1 MDKIKHKERV
11 KMALDK
17 NHIAQRIAQEI
28 PQGSIVNL
36 GIGIPTL
43 VSNYIPKEK
52 QVLLHS
58 ENGLLGIGPFPLKE
72 ELSPDLINAGK
83 QTVTAVKGASY
94 FSSSDSF
101 AIVRG
106 GHLDL
111 SVLGALEVD
120 QEGNLANWMIPGKKL
135 KGMGG
140 AMDLVAGS
148 KRVIVAMQHQN
159 KKGVSKL
166 LKKCQLPLTGLKCVH
181 RIVTEL
187 AVMDITK
194 KGFLLMEKAPDITVK
209 EIQSATQGDL
219 EISPQLKD
227 ISL

>member
-1 MDKIKHKERV
+1 MP
-11 KMALDK
+11 LDR
-17 NHIAQRIAQEI
+17 NQMAQRIAQEV
-28 PQGSIVNL
+28 QADFIVNL

-43 VSNYIPKEK
+43 VSNYIASEK

-58 ENGLLGIGPFPLKE
+58 ENGLLGIGPFPSKSE
-72 ELSPDLINAGK
+72 VSADLINAGK

-101 AIVRG
+101 AMIRG
-106 GHLDL
+106 SHLDL

-120 QEGNLANWMIPGKKL
+120 QEGNLANWMIPGKMV

-159 KKGVSKL
+159 KKGQSKL
-166 LKKCQLPLTGLKCVH
+166 LKKCRLPLTGLKCVH

-187 AVMDITK
+187 AVIDVID
-194 KGFLLMEKAPDITVK
+194 KGFLLVEKAPDISVE
-209 EIQSATQGDL
+209 EIQSSTEGDL
-219 EISPQLKD
+219 QISPQLID
-227 ISL
+227 IKLN

>member
-1 MDKIKHKERV
+1 MP
-11 KMALDK
+11 LDR
-17 NHIAQRIAQEI
+17 NQMVMRIAQEV
-28 PQGSIVNL
+28 QEGFIVNL

-43 VSNYIPKEK
+43 VSNYIPDEK

-58 ENGLLGIGPFPLKE
+58 ENGLLGIGRFPLKSE
-72 ELSPDLINAGK
+72 VSADLINAGK

-101 AIVRG
+101 AMIRG
-106 GHLDL
+106 SHLDL
-111 SVLGALEVD
+111 SVLGALQVD
-120 QEGNLANWMIPGKKL
+120 QEGNLANWMIPGKMV

-159 KKGVSKL
+159 KKGQSKL
-166 LKKCQLPLTGLKCVH
+166 LRKCSLPVTGLKCVH

-187 AVMDITK
+187 AVIDITD
-194 KGFLLMEKAPDITVK
+194 KGFLLLEKAPDITV
-209 EIQSATQGDL
+209 EQVQSATEGDL
-219 EISPQLKD
+219 QISPQLKD
-227 ISL
+227 IKLN

>member
-1 MDKIKHKERV
+1 MPLDRNQ
-11 KMALDK
+11 MAK
-17 NHIAQRIAQEI
+17 RIAQEV
-28 PQGSIVNL
+28 QEGFIVNL

-58 ENGLLGIGPFPLKE
+58 ENGLLGIGPFPTKAE
-72 ELSPDLINAGK
+72 VSPDLINAGK

-101 AIVRG
+101 AMIRG
-106 GHLDL
+106 SHLDL

-120 QEGNLANWMIPGKKL
+120 QEGNLANWMIPGKMV

-148 KRVIVAMQHQN
+148 KKVIAAMQHQN
-159 KKGVSKL
+159 KKKQSKL
-166 LKKCQLPLTGLKCVH
+166 LKKCRLPLTGLKCVN
-181 RIVTEL
+181 RVVTDL
-187 AVMDITK
+187 AVIDITS
-194 KGFLLMEKAPDITVK
+194 KGFLLLEKAPDVSIE
-209 EIQSATQGDL
+209 EIQSATEGDL

-227 ISL
+227 ISI

>member
-1 MDKIKHKERV
+1 MS
-11 KMALDK
+11 LDR
-17 NHIAQRIAQEI
+17 NQMAQRIAQEV
-28 PQGSIVNL
+28 QNGFIVNL

-43 VSNYIPKEK
+43 VSNYIPEEK

-58 ENGLLGIGPFPLKE
+58 ENGLLGIGPFPSKSE
-72 ELSPDLINAGK
+72 VSADLINAGK

-94 FSSSDSF
+94 FSSADSF
-101 AIVRG
+101 AMIRG
-106 GHLDL
+106 SHLDL

-120 QEGNLANWMIPGKKL
+120 QEGNLANWMIPGKMV

-159 KKGVSKL
+159 KKGQSKL
-166 LKKCQLPLTGLKCVH
+166 LKKCSLPLTGLKCVH

-187 AVMDITK
+187 AVIDITD
-194 KGFLLMEKAPDITVK
+194 KGFLLLEKAPDVSL
-209 EIQSATQGDL
+209 EQIQSATEGDL
-219 EISPQLKD
+219 QISPHLKD
-227 ISL
+227 IKL

>member
-1 MDKIKHKERV
+1 MS
-11 KMALDK
+11 LDR
-17 NHIAQRIAQEI
+17 NQIAKRIAQEI
-28 PQGSIVNL
+28 QDGFIVNL

-43 VSNYIPKEK
+43 VSNYISKEK

-58 ENGLLGIGPFPLKE
+58 ENGLLGLGPFPLKE

-94 FSSSDSF
+94 FSSADSF
-101 AIVRG
+101 AMIRG
-106 GHLDL
+106 SHLDL

-159 KKGVSKL
+159 KKGESKL
-166 LKKCQLPLTGLKCVH
+166 LKKCRLPLTGLNCVH
-181 RIVTEL
+181 RVFTEL
-187 AVMDITK
+187 AVIDITK
-194 KGFLLMEKAPDITVK
+194 KGFLLVEKAPNTTV
-209 EIQSATQGDL
+209 EQIQSATQGDL
-219 EISPQLKD
+219 EISPHLKN
-227 ISL
+227 ITV